1 MDVWRKGVFLLHTST
16 HPYIHTLQA
25 MLDFLDRIPKYTD
38 RPVPDRGRLFLV
50 AGAALLV
57 VAIFLPLW
65 QIHLVAPQ
73 YQEGLDMYIYSHKLE
88 GGNEGQDIKEINTL
102 NHYIGMQPLAEEDF
116 TEMRFI
122 PFLLGGFALL
132 ALRAAF
138 FGKLAAS
145 IDVLVLFVYFGAF
158 SMWRFYYRL
167 YTYAHDLDP
176 RAPMDIDPF
185 MPALIGKNQIANF
198 AQYSYP
204 REGSVLL
211 LAAAACFGS
220 AIWMGIRSIQS
231 TEDDVDSSESEAPSA
246 A

>member
-1 MDVWRKGVFLLHTST
+1 MF
-16 HPYIHTLQA
+16 
-25 MLDFLDRIPKYTD
+25 DFFDRIPALTD
-38 RPVPDRGRLFLV
+38 RPVPDRGRLLLV
-50 AGAALLV
+50 AGAVLLV

-73 YQEGLDMYIYSHKLE
+73 YQEGLNMYIYSYKLE

-102 NHYIGMQPLAEEDF
+102 NHYIGMQPLQEEDF

-138 FGKLAAS
+138 FGKVGAA
-145 IDVLVLFVYFGAF
+145 IDTLVLFVYFGAF

-176 RAPMDIDPF
+176 TAPMNIEPF
-185 MPALIGKNQIANF
+185 MPALIGKNAIANF
-198 AQYSYP
+198 TQYSYP
-204 REGSVLL
+204 REGSIVLL
-211 LAAAACFGS
+211 VAAACFGT
-220 AIWMGIRSIQS
+220 AIWMGVRSPDP
-231 TEDDVDSSESEAPSA
+231 EAKAVDSSTPETATTR
-246 A
+246 

>member
-1 MDVWRKGVFLLHTST
+1 MF
-16 HPYIHTLQA
+16 
-25 MLDFLDRIPKYTD
+25 DFFDRIPALTD
-38 RPVPDRGRLFLV
+38 RPVPDRGRLLLV
-50 AGAALLV
+50 AGAVLLV

-73 YQEGLDMYIYSHKLE
+73 YQEGLDMYIYSYKLE

-102 NHYIGMQPLAEEDF
+102 NHYIGMQPLQEEDF

-138 FGKLAAS
+138 FGKVGAA
-145 IDVLVLFVYFGAF
+145 IDTLVLFVYFGAF

-176 RAPMDIDPF
+176 TAPMNIEPF
-185 MPALIGKNQIANF
+185 MPALIGKNAIANF
-198 AQYSYP
+198 TQYSYP
-204 REGSVLL
+204 REGSIVL
-211 LAAAACFGS
+211 LAAAACFGT
-220 AIWMGIRSIQS
+220 AIWMGVRSPD
-231 TEDDVDSSESEAPSA
+231 TEAKTVDSSTPETATT
-246 A
+246 